1 MKNTHLLCP
10 IKMLRLLPL
19 PGQTSAM
26 CVWVDAATSQNHKQ
40 PSNGHKM
47 RSTLKVSSWAFCV
60 CVLQSIIVMH
70 YLFKAYNWTC
80 LKLVYLH
87 EIETGWTKRNQQ
99 IVLSERAY
107 WTFQLGH
114 ITSINSYSLAQY
126 IISDLYINKI
136 VWAFFLNGSLFCYSW
151 QDHLVLWC
159 IKPWRRFAPLCWKS
173 RRNSIPL
180 IVLPG
185 METVVI
191 LMLRLLE
198 VRNCDYY
205 LQ

>member
-87 EIETGWTKRNQQ
+87 EIETGWTKGNQQ

>member
-1 MKNTHLLCP
+1 MSFLCVFD
-10 IKMLRLLPL
+10 
-19 PGQTSAM
+19 
-26 CVWVDAATSQNHKQ
+26 C
-40 PSNGHKM
+40 
-47 RSTLKVSSWAFCV
+47 F
-60 CVLQSIIVMH
+60 LQSIIVMH

-87 EIETGWTKRNQQ
+87 EIETGWTKGNQQ

>member
-1 MKNTHLLCP
+1 MKNAHLLCP

-60 CVLQSIIVMH
+60 CVLQSIIVTH
-70 YLFKAYNWTC
+70 YLFKAYNWTR

-87 EIETGWTKRNQQ
+87 EIETGWTKGNQQ

-126 IISDLYINKI
+126 IISDLYLNKI
-136 VWAFFLNGSLFCYSW
+136 VWAFLNGSLFCYSW

-180 IVLPG
+180 IVRPG

>member
-1 MKNTHLLCP
+1 MKNTHLRCP

-87 EIETGWTKRNQQ
+87 EIETGWTKGNQQ